1 MIDRLALAAAILTLS
16 LAVGCGDDDGTTG
29 DGGMVGIDANV
40 DGGPITCMPP
50 DMAPMPEGM
59 TGACCYRVSNADR
72 LDAPEMRLAGI
83 RVTQPTPLN
92 NVVIQQLLRDA
103 LDAELFNW
111 IFESTITGTDI
122 SVRTGYGERSADG
135 TFSFVMGVA
144 PGPGDADR
152 WDPVTAMGT
161 ITGEI
166 VTTMPVSETL
176 TVPVL
181 EEGTT
186 TVVTELPLR
195 GLTLE
200 MATLSE
206 DRSCIGTRGPAAYR
220 TGDGMLTAFIDVEES
235 KSVLIDTEA
244 LMATLCD
251 LLRGQATEGT
261 NCVEP
266 QDTWTVPPDSTCD
279 ATGCTAGGCTPTT
292 CNAWQ
297 VRAEFAAHG
306 VEITP

>member
-1 MIDRLALAAAILTLS
+1 MTQKLALAAAILGLS
-16 LAVGCGDDDGTTG
+16 LGIGCGDDDGGGTDGGTTG
-29 DGGMVGIDANV
+29 GDTGVAM
-40 DGGPITCMPP
+40 CSPP

-59 TGACCYRVSNADR
+59 MGACCYRVSNADR

-83 RVTQPTPLN
+83 RVTEPAPLN

-111 IFESTITGTDI
+111 IFASTITGSDI
-122 SVRTGYGERSADG
+122 SIQTGYGERNADG
-135 TFSFVMGVA
+135 TFSFVMGAA
-144 PGPGDADR
+144 PGPGAADR
-152 WDPVTAMGT
+152 WDPVTATGT
-161 ITGEI
+161 ITGEV
-166 VTTMPVSETL
+166 VTTMPVMESL

-181 EEGTT
+181 EEGTD

-200 MATLSE
+200 MATLTE

-220 TGDGMLTAFIDVEES
+220 TGDGTLHAYITVEES
-235 KSVLIDTEA
+235 KDVLIDTEA

-261 NCVEP
+261 NCIEP

-279 ATGCTAGGCTPTT
+279 ASGCTQGGCDATT
-292 CNAWQ
+292 CNAWR
-297 VRAEFAAHG
+297 VTAEFAAHG